1 MPSLTAAR
9 GLVTQPNELTR
20 QDGAMEVLDNC
31 VIDSDNTIEQR
42 RGFAEFGNST
52 PADAQIKQLMV
63 YKGTIFRHYAN
74 KLSFDSTGSGAF
86 VEFAGNYLELASQ
99 LRIKYIESN
108 GNLYFTTTEGIKKIS
123 AVTASEFSS
132 AAGYITNAGG
142 IKAIGLELKIKPI
155 SSGWLPAQSKVAYR
169 IVWGIKDA
177 NSNIITGVPSSQV
190 IATNSSQD
198 INIGERFTATVLL
211 VAGIADGQYFTFDT
225 PTNKFAMWFDVSGT
239 ATAPVAA
246 DLLNRSL
253 HKVSTTGLI
262 TPSDVAAAI
271 ASAASQISDII
282 VEVATNEV
290 TFSNVDGGDVL
301 NATNGTV
308 STANV
313 LVSTVYNGQTAT
325 GSPANIQLTFTVPSV
340 INSDLYFYE
349 VYRTGIVTV
358 SAGLTLNDLF
368 PGDECQ
374 KVYESGVTLAEIAA
388 GSVTVDDITP
398 DTFREGGAYLYTNPV
413 TGQGIV
419 QANEAP
425 PVAKDIALFKG
436 SAFYANTKE
445 RHRRQLNLLSVSDFV
460 SGSSKFY
467 IGNSSGVRTYT
478 FRGVAEI
485 VDFTCKIKSET
496 VGNSYVILNSAQD
509 KLKYKIWFD
518 KGTISKSFASGAMNL
533 TTEEITIPSHGLATN
548 DVVSV
553 AGTTSL
559 TPGTYF
565 VIRVSANIIKLKT
578 TIAGA
583 AIDLTVAEAGSVTH
597 VPAEPVVADTL
608 SLRVALQTYP
618 DTLAGSSEAFIE
630 AFFDISDFDLVDQGS
645 GVIRA
650 YNTDNGACTDPS
662 SSTPSSTWTFSV
674 FTQGIGED
682 SANFFVHLSG
692 LSSVGQSVED
702 TARSLERVINKDP
715 LSPVNAF
722 YLSGSDQLP
731 GLIMLEARSLVDDI
745 FYIGVNSSAIAP
757 KWNPSLPVGTSITN
771 IAISGNLF
779 TTGTNHGYLPTNNV
793 YIYDN
798 PGGTKVEFGGK
809 YTIATTPA
817 LNQFTLS
824 GVIVGINQTAIS
836 GLVMDTSV
844 SSDNS
849 VNQNRV
855 YFSKLYQPEAVPL
868 VNYIDIGPKD
878 KAIQRI
884 LALRDSL
891 IVLKEDGVY
900 IISGPSAPDF
910 SVRLVDNSALTL
922 APDTAVNL
930 NNLIYVLTTQGV
942 VTASETG
949 VGVISRNIENK
960 IQEVAN
966 SKFNYKLTSWG
977 VASESDRC
985 YIIWLPTQ
993 IPNMLSTQAYRYNTF
1008 TRTWT
1013 RWTKPANCGV
1023 VNPIDDKIYLGDAS
1037 GRHYVLK
1044 ERKNF
1049 ERQDYADRDFERS
1062 FSSDFITGLTYK
1074 VSSTLD
1080 IEAGDVITQ
1089 DQYIDINKFNRLLKK
1104 LDRDVLLSSNYFSSL
1119 FMIAGNNMSSSIEAL
1134 RVKLVADGVMVP
1146 VLIGGNTALELQTD
1160 FNSII
1165 DYLNSVVSGTGF
1177 KDYKTAD
1184 DLLVYETL
1192 IIAVNASTNSITVK
1206 FATHFIEGDF
1216 TVFKSIKCKVQYV
1229 PQHFGKP
1236 EVTKQITD
1244 ATFIFDQSNFWGGEV
1259 GFSSDRSYDFDTRS
1273 FILKGPG
1280 NWAGSVWNDTTWG
1293 GEGNEVPFRTLVP
1306 RDKSRC
1312 RYMHVQFIHG
1322 NAREKWRLLGVSLEP
1337 REVSTR
1343 GYR

>member
-1 MPSLTAAR
+1 
-9 GLVTQPNELTR
+9 
-20 QDGAMEVLDNC
+20 MEILDNC

-42 RGFAEFGNST
+42 RGFSEFGNAT

-63 YKGTIFRHYAN
+63 YKGVIFRHYAN
-74 KLSFDSTGSGAF
+74 KLAFDSTGNGSF
-86 VEFAGNYLELASQ
+86 VEFAGTYMELATK

-123 AVTASEFSS
+123 ATSASEFTS
-132 AAGYITNAGG
+132 ASGYITNAGG
-142 IKAIGLELKIKPI
+142 VKAIGLELKLKPV
-155 SSGWLPAQSKVAYR
+155 SSGWLPAQSKVGYR

-177 NSNIITGVPSSQV
+177 NSNIIQGVPSSRV
-190 IATNSSQD
+190 IATNTSQD
-198 INIGERFTATVLL
+198 VNVGERFTATVLL

-225 PTNKFAMWFDVSGT
+225 PTNKFALWFDVSGT
-239 ATAPVAA
+239 ASAPVAA

-253 HKVSTTGLI
+253 YKVSTTGLI
-262 TPSDVAAAI
+262 TTSDIAAAI
-271 ASAASQISDII
+271 ASVASQIVDIT

-301 NATNGTV
+301 NASNGTV
-308 STANV
+308 SPSNV
-313 LVSTVYNGQTAT
+313 LVSTIYNGQTAT
-325 GSPANIQLTFTVPSV
+325 GSPANVELTFSVPFGV
-340 INSDLYFYE
+340 TSDLYYYE
-349 VYRTGIVTV
+349 IYRTGLVTV
-358 SAGLTLNDLF
+358 SAGLTLNDID

-374 KVYESGVTLAEIAA
+374 KVYEAGVTLAQISA
-388 GSVTVDDITP
+388 GSVTVEDITP

-413 TGQGIV
+413 TGQGIL
-419 QANEAP
+419 QANEPP

-445 RHRRQLNLLSVSDFV
+445 RHRKQINLLSVSDFI
-460 SGSSKFY
+460 SGSSNFY
-467 IGNSSGVRTYT
+467 VGNSSGLRTYT
-478 FRGVAEI
+478 FRGVAEV
-485 VDFTCKIKSET
+485 VDITCKAKSET
-496 VGNSYVILNSAQD
+496 VGNSHIILNSAQD

-518 KGTISKSFASGAMNL
+518 KGTISHSFLAPAMNL
-533 TTEEITIPSHGLATN
+533 ATEEITIASHGLATN
-548 DVVSV
+548 DKVTVS
-553 AGTTSL
+553 GTTSL
-559 TPGTYF
+559 APGDYF
-565 VIRVSANIIKLKT
+565 VIRASSSIIKLKT
-578 TIAGA
+578 TIGGSPVN
-583 AIDLTVAEAGSVTH
+583 LTVAEAGSIVHT
-597 VPAEPVVADTL
+597 PAEPIVADTL
-608 SLRVALQTYP
+608 SLRVAMQTYL
-618 DTLAGSSEAFIE
+618 DTVAESVEAFKE
-630 AFFDISDFDLVDQGS
+630 AFFDVSDFDLVDQGA
-645 GVIRA
+645 GVVRI

-662 SSTPSSTWTFSV
+662 DSSPASTWTNSV
-674 FTQGIGED
+674 ITQGTGED
-682 SANFFVHLSG
+682 SSNFFVHLSG

-715 LSPVNAF
+715 SSPVSAF
-722 YLSGSDQLP
+722 YLSGPSDLP
-731 GLIMLEARSLVDDI
+731 GIILLEARSLVDDI
-745 FYIGVNSSAIAP
+745 FYAGVNPVAVST
-757 KWNPSLPVGTSITN
+757 KWNPIMPASVSITS

-779 TTGTNHGYLPTNNV
+779 TTSTNHGYLPGTSL

-798 PGGTKVEFGGK
+798 PSGTKVEFAGK

-817 LNQFTLS
+817 TNQFTLV
-824 GVIVGINQTAIS
+824 GVTVGINQAAIS
-836 GLVMDTSV
+836 GIAFESSV
-844 SSDNS
+844 FSDNS

-868 VNYIDIGPKD
+868 VNYIDIGPRD

-910 SVRLVDNSALTL
+910 SVRLVDNSALVL

-930 NNLIYVLTTQGV
+930 NNLIYVLSTQGV

-966 SKFNYKLTSWG
+966 SKFDYKLTSWG

-993 IPNMLSTQAYRYNTF
+993 IPNVLATQAYRYNTF
-1008 TRTWT
+1008 TRAWT

-1023 VNPIDDKIYLGDAS
+1023 VNPLDDKIYLGDAS

-1049 ERQDYADRDFERS
+1049 ERQDYADRDFDRS
-1062 FSSDFITGLTYK
+1062 FLSNFMVDTTYAI
-1074 VSSTLD
+1074 SSTLD
-1080 IEAGDVITQ
+1080 VESGDVITQ
-1089 DQYIDINKFNRLLKK
+1089 NQYVDVNKFNRLLKK
-1104 LDRDVLLSSNYFSSL
+1104 LDRDVLPSNNYYQSL
-1119 FMIAGNNMSSSIEAL
+1119 VIVPGSNMRSFIDAL
-1134 RVKLVADGVMVP
+1134 WTKLNADGIIVP
-1146 VLIGGNTALELQTD
+1146 VLIGGNSYTELQTD
-1160 FNSII
+1160 YNSII
-1165 DYLNSVVSGTGF
+1165 TYLNSVGSGTGF
-1177 KDYKTAD
+1177 KDYKLAI

-1192 IIAVNASTNSITVK
+1192 ITAVNYSQNTVTVK
-1206 FATHFIEGDF
+1206 FSTNFIEGDF
-1216 TVFKSIKCKVQYV
+1216 TVFKAIKCKVQYV

-1236 EVTKQITD
+1236 EVTKQITE

-1259 GFSSDRSYDFDTRS
+1259 AFSSDRSYDFDSRS
-1273 FILKGPG
+1273 FVLKGPG
-1280 NWAGSVWNDTTWG
+1280 NWAGFVWNDVTWG
-1293 GEGNEVPFRTLVP
+1293 GEGNEVPFRTLIP

-1312 RYMHVQFIHG
+1312 RYMHVQFSHS

>member
-1 MPSLTAAR
+1 MPSLTSSR
-9 GLVTQPNELTR
+9 GLITSTNELTR
-20 QDGAMEVLDNC
+20 PDGALEILDNC

-42 RGFAEFGNST
+42 RGFAEFGNAT

-74 KLSFDSTGSGAF
+74 KIAFDSNGSGAF
-86 VEFAGNYLELASQ
+86 VAFDGNYMELASQ

-108 GNLYFTTTEGIKKIS
+108 GNLYFTTTEGIKKVS
-123 AVTASEFSS
+123 AVSASEFTS
-132 AAGYITNAGG
+132 APKYITDAGG

-177 NSNIITGVPSSQV
+177 NSNIISGVPSSQV

-198 INIGERFTATVLL
+198 VNVGERFTATVLA

-225 PTNKFAMWFDVSGT
+225 PTNKFAIWFDVLGT

-253 HKVSTTGLI
+253 YKVTTTGLI
-262 TPSDVAAAI
+262 TTSDVAAAI
-271 ASAASQISDII
+271 ASIASQISDII

-301 NATNGTV
+301 NAANGTV
-308 STANV
+308 SPSNV
-313 LVSTVYNGQTAT
+313 LVSTVYNGQTAS
-325 GSPANIQLTFTVPSV
+325 GIPANVQLNFTVPSA
-340 INSDLYFYE
+340 ITSDLYFYE

-358 SAGLTLNDLF
+358 SAGVTLNDLF

-374 KVYESGVTLAEIAA
+374 KVYESGVTLAEISA
-388 GSVTVDDITP
+388 GSVVVEDITP

-413 TGQGIV
+413 TGQGIS

-445 RHRRQLNLLSVSDFV
+445 RHRKQINLLSVSDFV

-467 IGNSSGVRTYT
+467 VGNSSGVRTYT
-478 FRGVAEI
+478 FRGVAEVTDI
-485 VDFTCKIKSET
+485 VAKAKSET

-518 KGTISKSFASGAMNL
+518 KGTISHSFLAPAMN
-533 TTEEITIPSHGLATN
+533 TGTEQITINSHGFATN
-548 DVVSV
+548 DKVTVS
-553 AGTTSL
+553 GTTSL
-559 TPGTYF
+559 PAGEYLA
-565 VIRVSANIIKLKT
+565 VRISANIIQLKT
-578 TIAGA
+578 LAGVA
-583 AIDLTVAEAGSVTH
+583 VDLTVAEAGSITH
-597 VPAEPVVADTL
+597 IPTEPVVADTL
-608 SLRVALQTYP
+608 SLRVALQTYD
-618 DTLAGSSEAFIE
+618 DTLAGSTEAFIE

-645 GVIRA
+645 GVIKI
-650 YNTDNGACTDPS
+650 YNTDNGACTDPT
-662 SSTPSSTWTFSV
+662 SSTPASAWVPTVTV
-674 FTQGIGED
+674 QGIGED
-682 SANFFVHLSG
+682 SSSYFVHLSG

-715 LSPVNAF
+715 LSPVSAF

-731 GLIMLEARSLVDDI
+731 GIILLEARSLVDDT
-745 FYIGVNSSAIAP
+745 FYAGVNSIAISP
-757 KWNPSLPVGTSITN
+757 KWNPSIPAGSTIST
-771 IAISGNLF
+771 IAITGNLF
-779 TTGTNHGYLPTNNV
+779 TTITNHGYLAGNTV

-798 PGGTKVEFGGK
+798 PAGTKVEFGGK

-817 LNQFTLS
+817 PNQFTLV
-824 GVIVGINQTAIS
+824 GVTVGINQSAIT
-836 GLVMDTSV
+836 GVIYDTSV

-849 VNQNRV
+849 VNQNRI

-884 LALRDSL
+884 MALRDSL
-891 IVLKEDGVY
+891 IVLKEDGIY

-910 SVRLVDNSALTL
+910 SVRLVDNSALIL

-930 NNLIYVLTTQGV
+930 NNLIYVLSTQGV

-985 YIIWLPTQ
+985 YIIWLPAQ
-993 IPNMLSTQAYRYNTF
+993 IPNVVANQAYRYNTF

-1013 RWTKPANCGV
+1013 RWTKAANCGV

-1062 FSSDFITGLTYK
+1062 FNTDFINGLTYS

-1080 IEAGDVITQ
+1080 MEAGDVITQ
-1089 DQYIDINKFNRLLKK
+1089 DQYVDINKFNRLLKK
-1104 LDRDVLLSSNYFSSL
+1104 LDRDNLIGNNYYSSL
-1119 FMIAGNNMSSSIEAL
+1119 VMVAGDNMSASLEAL
-1134 RVKLVADGVMVP
+1134 RVKLVADGIAVP
-1146 VLIGGNTALELQTD
+1146 ALIGGNTALQLQTD

-1165 DYLNSVVSGTGF
+1165 DYLNSVSSGTSF

-1192 IIAVNASTNSITVK
+1192 VIGVNASTNSITVK
-1206 FATHFIEGDF
+1206 FATNFLEGDF

-1273 FILKGPG
+1273 FVLKGPG
-1280 NWAGSVWNDTTWG
+1280 NWAGFQWDDVTWG

-1312 RYMHVQFIHG
+1312 RYLHVQFSHG

-1337 REVSTR
+1337 REVSVR